1 MSTKRRRTRK
11 HDDPVSRPV
20 RRDSYVVTSAG
31 WYPDPDGSD
40 DQSYWN
46 GTAWGQPPK
55 PPKKSHKL
63 RNGLLIAAGVFV
75 AVVLVGNLLPKPEPE
90 PGNPG
95 GGESAAAAPS
105 TTALTVSESPSTAAI
120 MPTPM
125 ASTTATPDRP
135 AGYVSRETAIVTRLS
150 P

>member
-1 MSTKRRRTRK
+1 MSL
-11 HDDPVSRPV
+11 PA
-20 RRDSYVVTSAG
+20 AG

-75 AVVLVGNLLPKPEPE
+75 AVVLVGILLPKPEPE

-125 ASTTATPDRP
+125 AIHHRDAGP
-135 AGYVSRETAIVTRLS
+135 AGLCQ